1 MTSVTSKALA
11 HTDATF
17 QRLRASGRYDL
28 LLEIADFE
36 SLEARCGELHGRLL
50 DDPHDWRTMRLY
62 EGCAA
67 AWELCRALVS
77 DE

>member
-36 SLEARCGELHGRLL
+36 ALEARCGELHCRLL
-50 DDPHDWRTMRLY
+50 DDPRDWRIMRLY
-62 EGCAA
+62 NAYGHL
-67 AWELCRALVS
+67 WELCRGLTT
-77 DE
+77 DD